1 MRGNLF
7 IDVINEERC
16 VRFPLVLALRFGFK
30 KVSKKADN
38 IRVEDIGL
46 AFRQSGQ
53 NPTEDTVKDMIEK
66 AKTLKKAQLREQ
78 DEDDD
83 GEERQIHSMN
93 ASFLSSCCVDARPD
107 DQLSF
112 VDFLTLVHEY
122 WIPPD
127 DDKQQLQEAF
137 DVLDP
142 QNKSKLM
149 VDEFAYLLK
158 NCDWPDEEIQLI
170 LSQVSCADGYFLHD
184 GNTYSSD

>member
-1 MRGNLF
+1 M
-7 IDVINEERC
+7 
-16 VRFPLVLALRFGFK
+16 A
-30 KVSKKADN
+30 KKADF

-66 AKTLKKAQLREQ
+66 GKLLKQAQLREE
-78 DEDDD
+78 DEDE
-83 GEERQIHSMN
+83 GEERPGDSVDV
-93 ASFLSSCCVDARPD
+93 FLLLPRVDAKPD
-107 DQLSF
+107 DRISF

-122 WIPPD
+122 WITPD

-142 QNKSKLM
+142 QNKSRLL

-158 NCDWPDEEIQLI
+158 NCDWPEEEIQLI

-184 GNTYSSD
+184 GRIYSSALLIRSYTFRVTETIALAS